1 MSKEFENQII
11 DEIKSLYHK
20 VIHAPLLKKQK
31 NNTVKLYEPIL
42 KEHFEI
48 IIKKYVEDKI
58 KQALTPPTAEEV
70 CKALSEVENLN
81 DVKYCKHKKEFYILF
96 NQMQFPISRP
106 NRRNGDLEINYPLP
120 PHLITLIGKFYKGE
134 SK

>member
-1 MSKEFENQII
+1 
-11 DEIKSLYHK
+11 LYHK

-58 KQALTPPTAEEV
+58 KQALTPPTADEV
-70 CKALSEVENLN
+70 CKALSDYYGKEVKVDKRYNN
-81 DVKYCKHKKEFYILF
+81 TTFVCDGRNIAWVDNNGSVQI
-96 NQMQFPISRP
+96 NQPK
-106 NRRNGDLEINYPLP
+106 P
-120 PHLITLIGKFYKGE
+120 PHLITLIGRFYAGLE
-134 SK
+134 ND